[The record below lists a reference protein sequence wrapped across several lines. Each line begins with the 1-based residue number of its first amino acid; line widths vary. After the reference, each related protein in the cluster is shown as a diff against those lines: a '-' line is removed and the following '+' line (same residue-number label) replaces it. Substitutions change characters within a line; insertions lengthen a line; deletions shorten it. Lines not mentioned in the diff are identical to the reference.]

1 MKIVKN
7 IREME
12 ALSEQAKRKG
22 KTVGLVPTMGALHE
36 GHLSLIREAR
46 KETNFLVVSIFVNPT
61 QFGPRED
68 FKKYPRSLKKD
79 IDLLYKNKVDA
90 VFYPEAYKVYPHGYK
105 TYVEVEGLSDLL
117 CGKSRPIHFKGVTT
131 IVLKLFNIVK
141 PDLVF
146 LGNKDF
152 QQQVIIKRMV
162 EDLNMNMKI
171 VSLPII
177 REKDGLAMSSRNIY
191 LSAVQRKEA
200 TVLYRALQFAKI
212 LVKSGKKNAKKIKQ
226 AMIKLISKTPSAKI
240 DYISI
245 CDPETLEQISR
256 IDEKTLIALAVYIGK
271 TRLIDNILVFPRR

>member
-162 EDLNMNMKI
+162 EDLNMNIKI

-177 REKDGLAMSSRNIY
+177 REKDGLAVSSRNIY
-191 LSAVQRKEA
+191 LTAAQRKAA

-212 LVKSGKKNAKKIKQ
+212 LVKSGKRDAKKIKQ
-226 AMIKLISKTPSAKI
+226 AMRKLISKTPSAKI